1 MKYMISFFTP
11 NTLVTKICLLC
22 LIKLFL
28 SISLI
33 GETIQFSLHDGS
45 ALTDVGASFDNKD
58 SISSFTQDGITLSME
73 ALLDDNSALA
83 ELNGGAEG
91 FGVNSDG
98 LSDYTQRIDNTNG
111 QEMIIFSFDS
121 PGILDTVDLRYI
133 EESSNEAILS
143 FEGGKQ
149 FSLNTETAFSGKD
162 DFKINEAF
170 LAGQQ
175 ISLYISPLA
184 SENENFALESI
195 SIKIPENNAS
205 ILGMLAFILLFVSLR
220 STFSAFD
227 D

>member
-1 MKYMISFFTP
+1 MRFKIFNANS
-11 NTLVTKICLLC
+11 NALVTKICLLC

-28 SISLI
+28 TTSLI

-45 ALTDVGASFDNKD
+45 VLTDLGASLDNQA
-58 SISSFTQDGITLSME
+58 SIGSFTQSGITLSME
-73 ALLDDNSALA
+73 ALLDDNSELA

-98 LSDYTQRIDNTNG
+98 LSDYTQRIDNING
-111 QEMIIFSFDS
+111 QEMIVFSFDS

-149 FSLNTETAFSGKD
+149 FSLNTETTLSGMD

-170 LAGQQ
+170 TAGQQ

-205 ILGMLAFILLFVSLR
+205 IVSMLAFILFFVS
-220 STFSAFD
+220 FKKYF
-227 D
+227 

>member
-1 MKYMISFFTP
+1 
-11 NTLVTKICLLC
+11 
-22 LIKLFL
+22 
-28 SISLI
+28 
-33 GETIQFSLHDGS
+33 
-45 ALTDVGASFDNKD
+45 
-58 SISSFTQDGITLSME
+58 ME
-73 ALLDDNSALA
+73 ALLDDNSELA

-111 QEMIIFSFDS
+111 QEMIVFSFDS

-149 FSLNTETAFSGKD
+149 FSLNTETTLSGMD

-170 LAGQQ
+170 TAGQQ
-175 ISLYISPLA
+175 ISLYVSPLA
-184 SENENFALESI
+184 SENENFSLESI

-205 ILGMLAFILLFVSLR
+205 IVGMLAFILFFVS
-220 STFSAFD
+220 FKKYF
-227 D
+227 

>member
-121 PGILDTVDLRYI
+121 LWHTGYGR
-133 EESSNEAILS
+133 
-143 FEGGKQ
+143 
-149 FSLNTETAFSGKD
+149 
-162 DFKINEAF
+162 
-170 LAGQQ
+170 
-175 ISLYISPLA
+175 
-184 SENENFALESI
+184 FALYRRVVERSH
-195 SIKIPENNAS
+195 
-205 ILGMLAFILLFVSLR
+205 FIF
-220 STFSAFD
+220 
-227 D
+227 

>member
-1 MKYMISFFTP
+1 MRFKIFNANS
-11 NTLVTKICLLC
+11 NALVTKICLLC

-28 SISLI
+28 TTSLI

-45 ALTDVGASFDNKD
+45 VLTDVGASFDNQA
-58 SISSFTQDGITLSME
+58 SIGSFTQNGITLSME
-73 ALLDDNSALA
+73 ALLDDNSELA
-83 ELNGGAEG
+83 QMNGGAEG

-111 QEMIIFSFDS
+111 QEMIVFSFDS

-149 FSLNTETAFSGKD
+149 FSLNTETTLSGMD

-170 LAGQQ
+170 TAGQQ
-175 ISLYISPLA
+175 ISLYVSPLA

-205 ILGMLAFILLFVSLR
+205 IVGMLAFILFFVS
-220 STFSAFD
+220 FKKYF
-227 D
+227 

>member
-33 GETIQFSLHDGS
+33 METIQFSLHDGS

-73 ALLDDNSALA
+73 ALLDDNSVLA

-98 LSDYTQRIDNTNG
+98 LSDYTQRIDNTIARNDY
-111 QEMIIFSFDS
+111 F
-121 PGILDTVDLRYI
+121 LLR
-133 EESSNEAILS
+133 LS
-143 FEGGKQ
+143 WHTGYGR
-149 FSLNTETAFSGKD
+149 
-162 DFKINEAF
+162 
-170 LAGQQ
+170 
-175 ISLYISPLA
+175 
-184 SENENFALESI
+184 FALYRRVVERSH
-195 SIKIPENNAS
+195 
-205 ILGMLAFILLFVSLR
+205 FIF
-220 STFSAFD
+220 
-227 D
+227 